1 MVMSFQIFMF
11 WLQRSISPFLEERRY
26 GRIFLFLLLLFIY
39 LFIYSFFAEHS
50 IGLVLLWM
58 SELSLALACAVG
70 YFELRPFLSLVGE
83 SDKHDALI
91 KDILHITFSKSL
103 TVHEA
108 ITKVITTIAY
118 HDGG

>member
-1 MVMSFQIFMF
+1 M
-11 WLQRSISPFLEERRY
+11 
-26 GRIFLFLLLLFIY
+26 
-39 LFIYSFFAEHS
+39 
-50 IGLVLLWM
+50 LWM

-70 YFELRPFLSLVGE
+70 YFELTPFLSLVGE

-118 HDGG
+118 HDGS

>member
-1 MVMSFQIFMF
+1 
-11 WLQRSISPFLEERRY
+11 
-26 GRIFLFLLLLFIY
+26 
-39 LFIYSFFAEHS
+39 
-50 IGLVLLWM
+50 M

-70 YFELRPFLSLVGE
+70 YFDLRPFLSLVGE
-83 SDKHDALI
+83 SDKHDALLI

>member
-1 MVMSFQIFMF
+1 MVTSFYIFMF
-11 WLQRSISPFLEERRY
+11 LLQPTITPFLRGEAVWEN
-26 GRIFLFLLLLFIY
+26 IFIFIIIY
-39 LFIYSFFAEHS
+39 LFIFAENS
-50 IGLVLLWM
+50 IGLVSLWM

-70 YFELRPFLSLVGE
+70 YFDLRPFLILVGQ
-83 SDKHDALI
+83 SDKHDTLI